1 MEKSNKEDITLIQ
14 DILNNNKTAEKKLY
28 DKYRYIIGNYITHK
42 YPRNFE
48 IDDDISE
55 IIIKIFI
62 NLEKYNQSI
71 CSFKS
76 WTLSIAKN
84 YMIDKWRSN
93 VEKLSSFNITNN
105 VIHDKKTMSCINNSP
120 FYSSYTCS
128 ASVMKFETNNTMDFI
143 STQIS
148 ETDYC
153 LLDMKYIQGYNY
165 NEIGSEL
172 NQDSSVISNKVH
184 YIKTKLKK
192 NLQNDIK
199 Y

>member
-1 MEKSNKEDITLIQ
+1 MKESNKEDISLIQ
-14 DILNNNKTAEKKLY
+14 DILNNNKKAEKKLY
-28 DKYRYIIGNYITHK
+28 DKYRYIIGNYIRHK
-42 YPRNFE
+42 YPKNFE

-76 WTLSIAKN
+76 WVFSISKN

-93 VEKLSSFNITNN
+93 VEKLSSLNVTNN
-105 VIHDKKTMSCINNSP
+105 AIHDTNTMSCINNSSP
-120 FYSSYTCS
+120 YSSYTCS
-128 ASVMKFETNNTMDFI
+128 ASVMKFETNSTMDFI

-148 ETDYC
+148 ATDFS

-184 YIKTKLKK
+184 YIKTKIKK
-192 NLQNDIK
+192 NLQSKI
-199 Y
+199 